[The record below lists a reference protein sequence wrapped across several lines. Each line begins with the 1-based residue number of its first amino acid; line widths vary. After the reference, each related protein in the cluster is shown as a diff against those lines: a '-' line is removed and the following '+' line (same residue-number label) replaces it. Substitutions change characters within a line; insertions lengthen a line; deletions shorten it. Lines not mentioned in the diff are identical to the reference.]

1 MTDSTVLYEVSN
13 GVARIVL
20 NRPGVNALNLE
31 MIKGVV
37 AAFETAGKDESIR
50 AVVLA
55 SAVSKA
61 FSAGLDRRRPAASSF
76 GSHRE
81 TARETDVL
89 FRRLFRECPLL
100 AQSGHAELHC
110 TCPLSGVVR
119 DINVGK
125 LMSGRD

>member
-13 GVARIVL
+13 GVARIIL
-20 NRPGVNALNLE
+20 NRPAVNALNLE

-61 FSAGLDRRRPAASSF
+61 FSAGTRSQHPA
-76 GSHRE
+76 R
-81 TARETDVL
+81 
-89 FRRLFRECPLL
+89 
-100 AQSGHAELHC
+100 
-110 TCPLSGVVR
+110 
-119 DINVGK
+119 
-125 LMSGRD
+125 

>member
-20 NRPGVNALNLE
+20 NRPAVNALNLE
-31 MIKGVV
+31 MIKSVV

-61 FSAGLDRRRPAASSF
+61 FSAELISTSCSVNPSKKSAD
-76 GSHRE
+76 
-81 TARETDVL
+81 L
-89 FRRLFRECPLL
+89 FRSF
-100 AQSGHAELHC
+100 
-110 TCPLSGVVR
+110 
-119 DINVGK
+119 
-125 LMSGRD
+125 MSGFTTPSTIWANLPLRPLGARRAAVE